1 VVALVDVSET
11 QNANIRRDDNVEN
24 LIRDLSCLASG
35 DLEEVKCND
44 TPPFFLAQT
53 PSFLSCLEWA
63 FLKHE
68 QP

>member
-1 VVALVDVSET
+1 
-11 QNANIRRDDNVEN
+11 VEN